1 MAVIVK
7 KNELERY
14 LTKNLFIKSVRLS
27 KEVR

>member
-1 MAVIVK
+1 MIDGK
-7 KNELERY
+7 GGILPPF